1 MGYRTV
7 MMALLT
13 FVAWLLLRPL
23 RFAAFSSP
31 DSNGEIFT
39 TTVTIANG
47 QSLSGAVDLSS
58 YTLVGLVMPAAWTA
72 AAITFQ
78 GSVDNVNF
86 FDVCDQNAE
95 INVGAA
101 AANKYILL
109 SPATF
114 VGLRYLKIQ
123 SGTNAVPVN
132 QGQQT
137 TITLVLRG
145 V

>member
-1 MGYRTV
+1 MGYRSLV
-7 MMALLT
+7 MALVT
-13 FVAWLLLRPL
+13 FAAWLLLRPL
-23 RFAAFSSP
+23 RFANFASP

-47 QSLSGAVDLSS
+47 QSLSGSVDLQS
-58 YTLVGLVMPAAWTA
+58 YSLVGLVMPAVWTA

-78 GSVDNVNF
+78 GSVDNVSF

-132 QGQQT
+132 QGQEST
-137 TITLVLRG
+137 VTLVLRG
-145 V
+145 L